1 MDRHQLAFRGA
12 VLAAEIEKT
21 TKELEALLIS
31 DVGDVVLPDA
41 TMPKYIRSYMHAYYH
56 RLL

>member
-1 MDRHQLAFRGA
+1 MDRHQLAFRGP

-21 TKELEALLIS
+21 TKELEALLS

-41 TMPKYIRSYMHAYYH
+41 AMPKYIRSCMHAYYH

>member
-1 MDRHQLAFRGA
+1 MDRHQLAFRGP

-21 TKELEALLIS
+21 TKELEALLS

-41 TMPKYIRSYMHAYYH
+41 AMPKYMRSYMHAYYR